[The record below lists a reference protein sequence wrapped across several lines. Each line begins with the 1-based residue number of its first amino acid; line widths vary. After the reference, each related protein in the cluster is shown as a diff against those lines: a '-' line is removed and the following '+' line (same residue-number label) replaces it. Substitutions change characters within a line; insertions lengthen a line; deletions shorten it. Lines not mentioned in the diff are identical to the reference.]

1 MFENEDNT
9 VVVENNQS
17 AAQTT
22 EPTEKASAQAA
33 KPVQKAEVK
42 KDKSKGQKIKE
53 ELAKAKAKKSK
64 VSKKSGG
71 TRHCI
76 DSVTFEMIQR
86 PGGATLDEIHQQV
99 CKEFGKGHKKDVLL
113 DTTRRRLH
121 GYLQAKYGI
130 TIVKGDDGK
139 YHAKTER
146 VHKASA

>member
-42 KDKSKGQKIKE
+42 NNKSKGQKIKE
-53 ELAKAKAKKSK
+53 ELAKAKAKK
-64 VSKKSGG
+64 SKKSGG